1 VNILSEKERKERL
14 RAPIPERELKRRH
27 DAVRSMMKAKGIDCL
42 IMQNCSK
49 HLGGY
54 VRWFTDV
61 IAENSYPVT
70 VIFPLND
77 EMTMISSGGPPRPA
91 FPPLWATYGVKE
103 VIGLPYFLTFNYT
116 NTMDAEAAEK
126 IVREMG
132 AKTVGVVGPAFIP
145 STFDHYLR
153 NKLRDV
159 EFVDVTSDI
168 DDIKAMKSDDEIEFI
183 KKTCAIQDSVIM
195 AIPAMLHPRMKDI
208 ELRGIIQH
216 LLSDMGAEEFLL
228 MLGSAPIGT
237 NLGKHSSPY
246 LQNRVM
252 GENDYITVLIETNG
266 PGGFYAEIARVFCLN
281 DPTAEMIKVW
291 DDNVKAQ
298 QVCAAML
305 KIGANLA
312 DFRDPLNNYLL
323 DKGYPI
329 ETSLFAHGQG
339 YDLVERPANI
349 PGETMT
355 IRPNMNIAV
364 HPRLSTDTAF
374 TFCCDNFLT
383 TENGPVR
390 LHKAPQELFVIPH

>member
-1 VNILSEKERKERL
+1 MSEKERQERL

-27 DAVRSMMKAKGIDCL
+27 EAVRSVMKAKGIDCL

-70 VIFPLND
+70 VIFPVND
-77 EMTMISSGGPPRPA
+77 EMVMISSGGPPRPA

-103 VIGLPYFLTFNYT
+103 VIGLPYFLSFNYT

-126 IVREMG
+126 TVRKLG

-145 STFDHYLR
+145 STFDHYLKA
-153 NKLRDV
+153 KLPDV
-159 EFVDVTSDI
+159 KFIDVTNDI
-168 DDIKAMKSDDEIEFI
+168 DDIKAIKSADELEFI
-183 KKTCAIQDSVIM
+183 KKTCAIQDSVVM
-195 AIPAMLHPRMKDI
+195 AIPAFLHPRMKDI
-208 ELRGIIQH
+208 ELRAIIQH
-216 LLSDMGAEEFLL
+216 LLSDMGAEEFIL
-228 MLGSAPIGT
+228 MLGSAPLGSV
-237 NLGKHSSPY
+237 GKHSSPY

-281 DPTAEMIKVW
+281 DPTPEMIKVW
-291 DDNVKAQ
+291 EDTVKAQ
-298 QVCAAML
+298 QMCAAML
-305 KIGANLA
+305 KTGANLA
-312 DFRDPLNNYLL
+312 DFLDPLNIYLQET
-323 DKGYPI
+323 GYPI
-329 ETSLFAHGQG
+329 ETSLVAHGQG

-349 PGETMT
+349 RGETM
-355 IRPNMNIAV
+355 IVKPNMNIAV

-383 TENGPVR
+383 TESGSIR
-390 LHKAPQELFVIPH
+390 LHKAPQELFVIPR